1 MFWLLPAQGSCHK
14 HRIDDA
20 AVCGENADNPSTMS
34 PLVKNLVE
42 GASMIG
48 RVQSPKIIRIGGG
61 VAAETAEVLAQLG
74 LSNPLIVTDKNLI
87 ELGHVK
93 TVTGILAKA
102 GIEFGIYDGV
112 VEDPTDICVSE
123 GLAALREGIQGTGDY
138 DCIIGLGGG
147 SPMDTAK
154 AVSFMAV
161 NPGHVRDYKAPA
173 QIDKCGL
180 PVILIP
186 TTGGTG
192 SELTRWCVITD
203 TMKTEKYNLSGL
215 ACVATA
221 AIIDW
226 RFTVTKPWRITADT
240 AVDNLTHAMEAYVSR
255 KAFAYTDAFALSAMP
270 LIAQNVGAACVD
282 PENGEAREALML
294 AASQAGMAFSNA
306 SVALVHGM
314 SRPIGA
320 HFHVAHG
327 LSNAMLL
334 PEITAFSVDDASQRY
349 ANCARIMKMADGADN
364 DGVACGKLVD
374 GLRRLNDD
382 LKVPSPSKIGHQRN
396 TAADL
401 WPLMA
406 EQALA
411 SGSPQNNPR
420 IPTADEIIALYEKVW

>member
-1 MFWLLPAQGSCHK
+1 MTT
-14 HRIDDA
+14 
-20 AVCGENADNPSTMS
+20 ST
-34 PLVKNLVE
+34 
-42 GASMIG
+42 IG
-48 RVQSPKIIRIGGG
+48 RVQSPRIIRIGGG
-61 VAAETAEVLAQLG
+61 VTAETAEVLAQLG
-74 LSNPLIVTDKNLI
+74 LSKPLIVTDKNLV
-87 ELGHVK
+87 ELGHVR
-93 TVTGILAKA
+93 TVTDILDKA
-102 GIEFGIYDGV
+102 GVRFAVYEGV
-112 VEDPTDICVSE
+112 IEDPTDICVEE
-123 GLAALREGIQGTGDY
+123 GLAALKDGDF
-138 DCIIGLGGG
+138 DCIIGFGGG

-203 TMKTEKYNLSGL
+203 TEKTEKYNLSGL

-221 AIIDW
+221 ALIDW
-226 RFTVTKPWRITADT
+226 RFTITKPWRITADT
-240 AVDNLTHAMEAYVSR
+240 AVDSLTHAIEAYVSR

-270 LIAQNVGAACVD
+270 LIVENVRAACAD
-282 PENGEAREALML
+282 PDNGKAREALML
-294 AASQAGMAFSNA
+294 AAAQAGMAFSNA

-334 PEITAFSVDDASQRY
+334 PEVTAFSVDRAPERY
-349 ANCARIMKMADGADN
+349 AHCARIMGMADASDT
-364 DGVACGKLVD
+364 DEAACGKLVD
-374 GLRRLNDD
+374 GLRRLNGD
-382 LKVPSPSKIGHQRN
+382 LKVPAPSDIGHDRN
-396 TAADL
+396 KASDL

-411 SGSPQNNPR
+411 SGSPNNNPR
-420 IPTADEIIALYEKVW
+420 IPTAAEIIELYESVW